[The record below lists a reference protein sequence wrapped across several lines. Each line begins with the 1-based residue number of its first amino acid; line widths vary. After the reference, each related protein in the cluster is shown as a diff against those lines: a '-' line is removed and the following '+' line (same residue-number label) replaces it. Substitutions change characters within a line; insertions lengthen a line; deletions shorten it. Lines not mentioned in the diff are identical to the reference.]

1 MPDEQQK
8 PDVPETADG
17 AGAAAAADKPEKNGT
32 AEKTFTQAELD
43 AIIAKRLDQQKRQ
56 AQKDAEAEAEK
67 KLAEA
72 AEWQTLAEKR
82 AGAVKDLEVKLAEL
96 ERVQVTAEKY
106 GAALTTYV
114 EKLSANLPEPILA
127 LLENMDAADKLAWLS
142 ANAEQ
147 FAAANGNG
155 EAAETT
161 TAAAKTKLPPTPKP
175 SGSTQITP
183 EERRK
188 RAARTF

>member
-1 MPDEQQK
+1 MPEESNK

-56 AQKDAEAEAEK
+56 AQKDAEADAEK

-82 AGAVKDLEVKLAEL
+82 AGAVKDLEAQIAEL
-96 ERVQVTAEKY
+96 QQHQATAEKY
-106 GAALTTYV
+106 GQALTTYV

-147 FAAANGNG
+147 FATANGEG
-155 EAAETT
+155 DGTAEA
-161 TAAAKTKLPPTPKP
+161 AAAKPKLPATPKP
-175 SGSTQITP
+175 SGGTQITP

>member
-32 AEKTFTQAELD
+32 TEKTFTQAELD
-43 AIIAKRLDQQKRQ
+43 AIIAKRLEQQKRQ

-82 AGAVKDLEVKLAEL
+82 AGAVKDLEAKLTEL
-96 ERVQVTAEKY
+96 ERVQMTAEKY

-147 FAAANGNG
+147 FAAASGNG

-161 TAAAKTKLPPTPKP
+161 TAKTKLPATPKP

-183 EERRK
+183 EERRQ